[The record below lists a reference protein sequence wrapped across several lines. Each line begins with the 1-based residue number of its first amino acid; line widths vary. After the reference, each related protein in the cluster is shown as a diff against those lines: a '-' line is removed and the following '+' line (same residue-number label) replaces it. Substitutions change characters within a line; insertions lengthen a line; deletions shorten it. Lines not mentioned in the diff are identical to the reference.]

1 MAKSQKPK
9 STRKPPVVT
18 PEAPPASAATL
29 TPATPDPAPEPSEA
43 KALVRKRSFVDRVM
57 VEAGV
62 KRGEAKAMS
71 EAVLK
76 VLGEALSEGEELSIP
91 PLGKLKINRQ
101 FEKNGDEILVV
112 KLRRPSG
119 MLEEVAAEANAA
131 ENSRAEQG
139 GDFDENPLA
148 EPEEGR

>member
-9 STRKPPVVT
+9 STRKPPVAT
-18 PEAPPASAATL
+18 PATPPASAATL
-29 TPATPDPAPEPSEA
+29 TPAAPDPGAEA

-119 MLEEVAAEANAA
+119 MLEAVAAEADGAA
-131 ENSRAEQG
+131 QAEDDALESELENRG
-139 GDFDENPLA
+139 
-148 EPEEGR
+148 